1 MEQTITDRKER
12 RRRNGISETDNEQE
26 GTYGNGVHSGL
37 LKPGGLHE
45 RTDLCLPDQPKEQ
58 QEPGPF
64 RYRRPGE
71 IQACR
76 DQSSRAGSRTKD
88 RGYVKGDD
96 GMDRKTLLDIEN
108 ELINECE
115 DYIMRGSKPK
125 DEEMEA
131 CVKAFEAVQQYRL
144 ILQKKEQENAPGGAN
159 T

>member
-1 MEQTITDRKER
+1 
-12 RRRNGISETDNEQE
+12 
-26 GTYGNGVHSGL
+26 
-37 LKPGGLHE
+37 
-45 RTDLCLPDQPKEQ
+45 
-58 QEPGPF
+58 
-64 RYRRPGE
+64 
-71 IQACR
+71 
-76 DQSSRAGSRTKD
+76 
-88 RGYVKGDD
+88 
-96 GMDRKTLLDIEN
+96 MDRKTLLDIEN